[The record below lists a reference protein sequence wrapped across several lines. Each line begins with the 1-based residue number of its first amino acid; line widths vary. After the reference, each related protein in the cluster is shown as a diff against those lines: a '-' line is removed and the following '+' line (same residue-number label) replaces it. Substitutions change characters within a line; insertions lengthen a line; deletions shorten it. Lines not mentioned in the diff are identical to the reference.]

1 MNKLRRPATSRRAA
15 AALLLVPACQSP
27 LDSSAPPPV
36 QHYTYAAA
44 APDRALRFPAD
55 HGPHREA
62 AIEWWYFTG
71 HILTAPVSTQVP
83 AAGPPRPA
91 PVSSGPASGSQPAS
105 AAAPEQAR
113 APASPAAA
121 PRPDSSPAASAAAPE
136 QARAPAS
143 PTAAPRP
150 DSWPAASA
158 AAPEQAGFEVTVFRV
173 SPPGGP
179 LLAAPAAAR
188 PAQASF
194 LSLHVAVTDLTGRT
208 FRHQT
213 LGLRERLGVAWVKGD
228 SERPLEV
235 RLPGT
240 TVTLA
245 ADGTFSLDAELTDA
259 QNAPLAVHATLASP
273 KPVTLHGA
281 GGYSRKG
288 DCPSCASHYASFPH
302 LRGTAAVR
310 SAGGERRGPA
320 LAWFDHEFS
329 SGALGSGLRGWDW
342 LAVQLADGWE
352 LMAAQTRDLAGRPAH
367 RAGTLISPRGE
378 VTALTAAEL
387 ALEPSGQWRSPH
399 SGAVY
404 PARWRV
410 KVSSAVHPLDAEL
423 VPKLADQELSGPE
436 TALATYWEGTCEVRI
451 ANQPAGLSYLEM
463 TGYDPLH
470 PPRL

>member
-1 MNKLRRPATSRRAA
+1 MNKYLHPAASHCATASQRTAASRRAA
-15 AALLLVPACQSP
+15 AALLLLPACQAPHDSP
-27 LDSSAPPPV
+27 APPPV
-36 QHYTYAAA
+36 QHYAYAAA
-44 APDRALRFPAD
+44 APDRVLRFPAD

-71 HILTAPVSTQVP
+71 HILTAPASGP
-83 AAGPPRPA
+83 ATATGPARPA
-91 PVSSGPASGSQPAS
+91 PASPGPASSSPPPSAANPVQAGPTGRS
-105 AAAPEQAR
+105 AAAPLT
-113 APASPAAA
+113 
-121 PRPDSSPAASAAAPE
+121 DDSAAARSADPE
-136 QARAPAS
+136 L
-143 PTAAPRP
+143 
-150 DSWPAASA
+150 
-158 AAPEQAGFEVTVFRV
+158 AGFEVTVFRV

-179 LLAAPAAAR
+179 LAAAPAAAR

-194 LSLHVAVTDLTGRT
+194 LSLHVAVTDLAGRT

-228 SERPLEV
+228 PERPLEV
-235 RLPGT
+235 RLPGA
-240 TVTLA
+240 TVNLA
-245 ADGTFSLDAELTDA
+245 ADGTFSLNAELTDS
-259 QNAPLAVHATLASP
+259 QNAPLQVHATLASP

-302 LRGTAAVR
+302 LRGTAAVH

-329 SGALGSGLRGWDW
+329 SGALGGGLRGWDW

-352 LMAAQTRDLAGRPAH
+352 LMAAQTRDLAGSPAR

-387 ALEPSGQWRSPH
+387 VLKPSGEWRSPH

-410 KVSSAVHPLDAEL
+410 QVKSPVHPLDAEL
-423 VPKLADQELSGPE
+423 VPKLADQEISGAE

-451 ANQPAGLSYLEM
+451 NNQPAGLSYLEM

>member
-1 MNKLRRPATSRRAA
+1 MNKLRRPAAGPCAVASRRAAASHCSAVSRLAA
-15 AALLLVPACQSP
+15 AALLLLPACASP
-27 LDSSAPPPV
+27 SDSPAPPPV
-36 QHYTYAAA
+36 QHYAYAAA
-44 APDRALRFPAD
+44 APERALRFPAD

-71 HILTAPVSTQVP
+71 HILTAPASEP
-83 AAGPPRPA
+83 ATATGLARPA
-91 PVSSGPASGSQPAS
+91 LSSPGPASSAPPASAVAPVPAGATGRS
-105 AAAPEQAR
+105 AAAPLA
-113 APASPAAA
+113 ADSPAAG
-121 PRPDSSPAASAAAPE
+121 S
-136 QARAPAS
+136 
-143 PTAAPRP
+143 
-150 DSWPAASA
+150 

-179 LLAAPAAAR
+179 LAAAPAAAR

-194 LSLHVAVTDLTGRT
+194 LSLHVAVTDLAGRT

-213 LGLRERLGVAWVKGD
+213 LALRERLGVAWVKGGP
-228 SERPLEV
+228 ELPLEV
-235 RLPGT
+235 RLPGA

-245 ADGTFSLDAELTDA
+245 ADGTFRLDAELTDG
-259 QNAPLAVHATLASP
+259 QNAPLQVHATLASA

-302 LRGTAAVR
+302 LRGAASVR
-310 SAGGERRGPA
+310 SSGGERRGPA

-329 SGALGSGLRGWDW
+329 TGALGSGLRGWDW

-352 LMAAQTRDLAGRPAH
+352 LMAAQTRDLAGSPA
-367 RAGTLISPRGE
+367 RCAGTLISPRGE

-387 ALEPSGQWRSPH
+387 VLKPSGQWRSPH

-410 KVSSAVHPLDAEL
+410 TVKSPAHPIDAEL
-423 VPKLADQELSGPE
+423 VPKLADQEISGPE

-451 ANQPAGLSYLEM
+451 NNQPAGLSYLEM

>member
-1 MNKLRRPATSRRAA
+1 MNKLRRPASSRRAA
-15 AALLLVPACQSP
+15 AALLLVSACQSP
-27 LDSSAPPPV
+27 LDSPAPPPV

-71 HILTAPVSTQVP
+71 HILPARAPAP
-83 AAGPPRPA
+83 AADPGRPA
-91 PVSSGPASGSQPAS
+91 PASPGPASSFPPATAAPVPARATGSS
-105 AAAPEQAR
+105 AAAPLADTAQ
-113 APASPAAA
+113 
-121 PRPDSSPAASAAAPE
+121 AASAAAL
-136 QARAPAS
+136 
-143 PTAAPRP
+143 
-150 DSWPAASA
+150 
-158 AAPEQAGFEVTVFRV
+158 EQAGFEVTVFRV

-213 LGLRERLGVAWVKGD
+213 LGLRERLGVAWVNTD
-228 SERPLEV
+228 SEHPLDV

-240 TVTLA
+240 TVRLA
-245 ADGTFSLDAELTDA
+245 ADGTFSLDAELTDG

-352 LMAAQTRDLAGRPAH
+352 LMAAQTRDLAGRPA
-367 RAGTLISPRGE
+367 RLAGTLISPRGE

-387 ALEPSGQWRSPH
+387 ALAPSGGWRSPH

-423 VPKLADQELSGPE
+423 VPKLADQEISGPE

-451 ANQPAGLSYLEM
+451 DNQPAGLSYLEM